1 MTPLHYAARKG
12 YLQICQEIIER
23 VDDKNP
29 KDLSGM
35 TPLHHAAANG
45 SMGVCRL
52 ILKNVDER
60 NPKTNQGKTPLDFAD
75 GHKNL
80 HRLFNKRNL

>member
-1 MTPLHYAARKG
+1 MKG
-12 YLQICQEIIER
+12 R
-23 VDDKNP
+23 VADKNP
-29 KDLSGM
+29 KDNFGN
-35 TPLHHAAANG
+35 TPLHFAAAVG
-45 SMGVCRL
+45 RIGVCEL

-60 NPKTNQGKTPLDFAD
+60 NPKNNEGKTPLDFAD